1 MSLSPCSNTELGSNR
16 QTLSLEEKTCNQ
28 LYKMSSLAH
37 PEEFP
42 HGRGAKALAG
52 AARGGLE
59 SPSEEWGTWGQE
71 LGLGT
76 AVLGEQLDSMVLK
89 VFVFQGKRLRPVIKE
104 NTGP

>member
-59 SPSEEWGTWGQE
+59 SPFLEGFKRHINVA
-71 LGLGT
+71 LGDMG
-76 AVLGEQLDSMVLK
+76 
-89 VFVFQGKRLRPVIKE
+89 
-104 NTGP
+104 